1 MGNHQFAAKISLL
14 PQEGAEQILLPVVG
28 PISVSGSSAGA
39 AHDPRCQEQPR
50 KELGQPGAPR
60 APLVAARPARAA
72 PDTTCRH
79 ARHLL

>member
-1 MGNHQFAAKISLL
+1 MGNHQFAAKTSLL
-14 PQEGAEQILLPVVG
+14 PQEGAEQILLPV
-28 PISVSGSSAGA
+28 VSGSSAGA